1 MTSSF
6 SVHSHSLGRQP
17 SFSSMSMRDSGVRG
31 RSKVPVSLSSAST
44 LSLSRSTSLGNGL
57 NILSNLSLNGLG
69 VGASEKETMQGL
81 NDRLASYLEK
91 VRTLEKSNADLELK
105 IKQLMKERAPKGHD
119 IDRLMAQAQAI
130 GQEVWWSSSVYCFG
144 FNCNKKA
151 ERMFSACMRSF
162 ISNFCSLGEEKDI
175 GECSYNAWDWQCQA
189 CSRWL

>member
-6 SVHSHSLGRQP
+6 STHSYSLGRQP
-17 SFSSMSMRDSGVRG
+17 SFSSMSVRDSGVRG

-91 VRTLEKSNADLELK
+91 VRTLEKSNADLEVK
-105 IKQLMKERAPKGHD
+105 IKQMMIDRTPKGHD
-119 IDRLMAQAQAI
+119 VEGMMAQAHAI
-130 GQEVWWSSSVYCFG
+130 GQEVG
-144 FNCNKKA
+144 GIFNV
-151 ERMFSACMRSF
+151 M
-162 ISNFCSLGEEKDI
+162 
-175 GECSYNAWDWQCQA
+175 
-189 CSRWL
+189 